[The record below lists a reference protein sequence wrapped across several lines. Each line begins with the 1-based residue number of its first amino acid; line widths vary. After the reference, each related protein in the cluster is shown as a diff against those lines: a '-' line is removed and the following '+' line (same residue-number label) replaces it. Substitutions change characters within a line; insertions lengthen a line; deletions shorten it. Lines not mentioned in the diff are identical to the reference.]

1 MDVTQA
7 LKDAENVLRDFLL
20 SQLTSRYGQ
29 NWLESIGVSEDRIVK
44 WKERKSEEAKSF
56 SSGNI
61 DERILYYADF
71 YDLETI
77 IHKNWDS
84 EMKEALGDKKEIL
97 LFLKLLG
104 KYRNPD
110 AHRRE
115 LLPHQKHLVLGI
127 SGEIKTRL
135 VKYRSMKEDSSE
147 NYYPKFDIVQDNY
160 GNKIISNQYSK
171 KSSTILRPG
180 DTIEFI
186 LTASD
191 PYGEELEFWG
201 SVYAGGEL
209 TKTSGNTFSI
219 RIEENH
225 VRDSFDIE
233 FFVRSKREYHREGS
247 IDDRARFSYKVLP
260 PKK

>member
-20 SQLTSRYGQ
+20 NHMTSKYGSD
-29 NWLESIGVSEDRIVK
+29 WLNKLGVSEDRVK
-44 WKERKSEEAKSF
+44 KWIERKEEEEKSF

-61 DERILYYADF
+61 DERLLYYADF

-77 IHKNWDS
+77 IHKNWDP
-84 EMKEALGDKKEIL
+84 EMKEALGEQKEIL
-97 LFLKLLG
+97 LYLKLLG

-160 GNKIISNQYSK
+160 GNKIISNQLIK
-171 KSSTILRPG
+171 KNQTILRPG
-180 DTIEFI
+180 DTIEFT

-201 SVYAGGEL
+201 TVYAGGEL
-209 TKTSGNTFSI
+209 TKTSNNTFFI
-219 RIEENH
+219 RIEDNH

-233 FFVRSKREYHREGS
+233 FFVRSKRDYHREGS